1 MSLNT
6 ATLPINNGITLPQ
19 AEYEEL
25 ASYQGQFDVVCY
37 QVIYK
42 SERVLNESLSPLYAT
57 EQQAIDR
64 KALLIESY
72 PTARISK
79 QVFFH
84 SSENEEGREHILKQ
98 IVSPATLLQV

>member
-6 ATLPINNGITLPQ
+6 AALPINNGITLPQ
-19 AEYEEL
+19 AEYEGL

-64 KALLIESY
+64 KALLIENY
-72 PTARISK
+72 PTAKISR
-79 QVFFH
+79 QVYFH
-84 SSENEEGREHILKQ
+84 SSENEEGRAHILKQ
-98 IVSPATLLQV
+98 IVSPATLLQE